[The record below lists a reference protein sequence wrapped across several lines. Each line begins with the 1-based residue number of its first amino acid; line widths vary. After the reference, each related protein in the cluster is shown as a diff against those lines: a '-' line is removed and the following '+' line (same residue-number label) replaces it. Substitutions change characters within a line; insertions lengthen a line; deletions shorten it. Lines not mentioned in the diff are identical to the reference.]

1 MKSKYFSTNSLL
13 LFTAIIWGFAFVA
26 QRMGMDYI
34 GPYTFN
40 AIRFAIG
47 GLSLFPLIW
56 YNNKQQNKTASQP
69 IKINSW
75 QKTYGG
81 LLLGFVLFS
90 AASLQQNGMV
100 YTTAG
105 KAGFITG
112 LYVIIVAFIGII
124 WKQKTKITLW
134 WGVCLATIGMYF
146 LSVTDNFQ
154 IAIGDFIILIGAF
167 FWAIHVQLTGYL
179 SPRTNAIRLAQYQ
192 FFICSIL
199 SFFAALIF
207 EKITISSII
216 EATYPLLYGG
226 LLSVGIAYTIQVVVQ
241 KTAHPTYAAIILS
254 LEAVFAAL
262 GGWIIL
268 NETLSYRAL
277 IGCCL
282 MLAGML
288 AAQLDSFNPKKMFKR
303 RQEEENE

>member
-1 MKSKYFSTNSLL
+1 MKNKQFSTNSLL
-13 LFTAIIWGFAFVA
+13 LITAIIWGFAFVA

-40 AIRFAIG
+40 AIRFALGAI
-47 GLSLFPLIW
+47 SLYPLII
-56 YNNKQQNKTASQP
+56 YNKRQQRKLEPELVKIKT
-69 IKINSW
+69 W
-75 QKTYGG
+75 QKKWGG
-81 LLLGFVLFS
+81 LLLGIVLFS
-90 AASLQQNGMV
+90 AASLQQIGIV

-112 LYVIIVAFIGII
+112 LYVLIVAFIGLL
-124 WKQKTKITLW
+124 WKQKLKVTLW
-134 WGVCLATIGMYF
+134 WGVGFATIGMYL
-146 LSVTDNFQ
+146 LSVT
-154 IAIGDFIILIGAF
+154 GDFKIATGDIIVLIGAL
-167 FWAIHVQLTGYL
+167 FWVIHVQLTGYL

-199 SFFAALIF
+199 SFIAAFVF

-226 LLSVGIAYTIQVVVQ
+226 FLSVGIAYTMQVYVQ

-254 LEAVFAAL
+254 LEAVFAAI
-262 GGWIIL
+262 GGWLVL

-288 AAQLDSFNPKKMFKR
+288 AAQLDSFNPKKMFKK
-303 RQEEENE
+303 Q

>member
-1 MKSKYFSTNSLL
+1 MKREQFSTNLL
-13 LFTAIIWGFAFVA
+13 LLLTAIIWGFAFVA
-26 QRMGMDYI
+26 QRMGMDSI

-47 GLSLFPLIW
+47 GLSLFPLILFF
-56 YNNKQQNKTASQP
+56 KKKKKKTEPQP
-69 IKINSW
+69 IKIKSW
-75 QKTYGG
+75 QQTYGG

-90 AASLQQNGMV
+90 AASLQQNGIV
-100 YTTAG
+100 HTTAG

-112 LYVIIVAFIGII
+112 LYVIIVAFIGIL
-124 WKQKTKITLW
+124 WKQKTKVTLW
-134 WGVCLATIGMYF
+134 WGVCLATVGMYF
-146 LSVTDNFQ
+146 LSVTDDFQ
-154 IAIGDFIILIGAF
+154 IAIGDVIILLGAF

-199 SFFAALIF
+199 SFFVAFIF

-262 GGWIIL
+262 GGWIVL
-268 NETLSYRAL
+268 NETLTYRAL
-277 IGCCL
+277 LGCFL
-282 MLAGML
+282 MLIGML
-288 AAQLDSFNPKKMFKR
+288 AAQLESFNPKKLFKR
-303 RQEEENE
+303 RRK

>member
-1 MKSKYFSTNSLL
+1 MNNKQFSTNSLL
-13 LFTAIIWGFAFVA
+13 LITAIIWGFAFVA

-40 AIRFAIG
+40 AIRFALG

-56 YNNKQQNKTASQP
+56 YNSRQQKKIEADP
-69 IKINSW
+69 IKIKNW
-75 QKTYGG
+75 QKTWGG
-81 LLLGFVLFS
+81 LLLGIVLFS
-90 AASLQQNGMV
+90 AASLQQIGLV

-112 LYVIIVAFIGII
+112 LYVVIVAIIGLL
-124 WKQKTKITLW
+124 WKQKLKYTLW
-134 WGVCLATIGMYF
+134 AGVVLATIGMYL
-146 LSVTDNFQ
+146 LSVT
-154 IAIGDFIILIGAF
+154 GDFKIAFGDIIVLVGAF

-192 FFICSIL
+192 FFICSIF
-199 SFFAALIF
+199 SFIAAFIF
-207 EKITISSII
+207 EKITLSSII
-216 EATYPLLYGG
+216 DATYPLLYGG

-262 GGWIIL
+262 GGWIVL

-288 AAQLDSFNPKKMFKR
+288 AAQLDSFNLKKMFKNDKKI
-303 RQEEENE
+303 E

>member
-1 MKSKYFSTNSLL
+1 MKKKQYSTNSLL
-13 LFTAIIWGFAFVA
+13 LLTAIIWGFAFVA

-40 AIRFAIG
+40 AIRFALG
-47 GLSLFPLIW
+47 GISLFPIII
-56 YNNKQQNKTASQP
+56 YNKKQQKKLEVEPLKNRTWHK
-69 IKINSW
+69 SW
-75 QKTYGG
+75 GG
-81 LLLGFVLFS
+81 LLLGIVLFS
-90 AASLQQNGMV
+90 AASLQQIGLV

-112 LYVIIVAFIGII
+112 LYVVMVAFIGLI
-124 WKQKTKITLW
+124 WKQKLKTTIWL
-134 WGVCLATIGMYF
+134 GVILATIGMYL
-146 LSVTDNFQ
+146 LSVTGDFQ
-154 IAIGDFIILIGAF
+154 IAIGDLIILAGAL

-199 SFFAALIF
+199 SFIAAFVF
-207 EKITISSII
+207 EKISFNGII
-216 EATYPLLYGG
+216 DATYPLLYGG
-226 LLSVGIAYTIQVVVQ
+226 FLSVGIAYTMQVYVQ

-254 LEAVFAAL
+254 LEAVFAAI

-268 NETLSYRAL
+268 DETLSFRAL
-277 IGCCL
+277 IGCIL

-288 AAQLDSFNPKKMFKR
+288 AAQLDSFNIKKIFKGSK
-303 RQEEENE
+303 ESADL